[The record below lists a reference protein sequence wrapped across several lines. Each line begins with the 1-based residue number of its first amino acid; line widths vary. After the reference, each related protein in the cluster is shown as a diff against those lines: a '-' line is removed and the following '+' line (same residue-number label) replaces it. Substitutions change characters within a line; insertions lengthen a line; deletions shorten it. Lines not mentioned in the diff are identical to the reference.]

1 MGSGIEGVVAA
12 LKVALEEA
20 QTSDEDCWD
29 VKAAN
34 RWIDKLPGAWL
45 GRWRQLRLAG
55 DSAGEVLRSE
65 FVGHVRA
72 VLAYL
77 ETNGKEPPRSFG
89 WRRQR
94 SLPQTMPAETKPTIK
109 GSRLVH

>member
-1 MGSGIEGVVAA
+1 MASDVDAVVAA

-20 QTSDEDCWD
+20 QASDEDCWD

-34 RWIDKLPGAWL
+34 RWVDKLPGAWF
-45 GRWRQLRLAG
+45 GRWRQLKLAG

-77 ETNGKEPPRSFG
+77 ETNGKEPSRALG

-94 SLPQTMPAETKPTIK
+94 PLPQAMPAETKPTIK